1 MTVKHGRKTEEREHV
16 FNKSFF
22 KNSKGAQD
30 VKILCLS
37 FMMLS
42 VVLPLS
48 AKAQPTPLY
57 ARPNAPAVSDDVVAR
72 MEIRLQEMERQLR
85 DLTGRVEEQNFEI
98 SKLKSQNKI
107 LEQQA
112 VTPKQAPQSATQSAH
127 QSAPQSA
134 TQSVIAERANPLKLT
149 LTPPTPTGM
158 KTAVPGGGPVQ
169 VTSQYEQAFTSLKN
183 NQYDTSRKEFEMF
196 LSENPDHSLAPN
208 AKYWIGESYYAQGDF
223 KTAARSFAEGFQKF
237 PTSAKSPDILLKLG
251 MSLAQMGNKGD
262 ACVALSQLPVK
273 FPAGPE
279 GVLQRGKME
288 REKLACDT

>member
-1 MTVKHGRKTEEREHV
+1 MMARHGRKTEEREHV

-22 KNSKGAQD
+22 KNLKGAQD

-37 FMMLS
+37 FMLMSL
-42 VVLPLS
+42 LPAVAL
-48 AKAQPTPLY
+48 AQPTPLY
-57 ARPNAPAVSDDVVAR
+57 ARPSAPAVSDDVVAR

-85 DLTGRVEEQNFEI
+85 DLTGRVEEQNFELNR
-98 SKLKSQNKI
+98 LKSQNKM

-112 VTPKQAPQSATQSAH
+112 IAPQQPPKQAIQET
-127 QSAPQSA
+127 
-134 TQSVIAERANPLKLT
+134 ANPLKLN

-158 KTAVPGGGPVQ
+158 KTAIPGGGDTVQ
-169 VTSQYEQAFTSLKN
+169 VTSQYEKAFTSLKN
-183 NQYDTSRKEFEMF
+183 NQYDTARKEFEVF
-196 LSENPDHSLAPN
+196 LSESPEHSLAPN
-208 AKYWIGESYYAQGDF
+208 AKYWIGESYYAEGNF
-223 KTAARSFAEGFQKF
+223 KTAARNFAEGFQKF

-279 GVLQRGKME
+279 GILQRGKME
-288 REKLACDT
+288 RDKLNCES

>member
-1 MTVKHGRKTEEREHV
+1 MMARHGHKTEEQERV
-16 FNKSFF
+16 FSKSFTTNL
-22 KNSKGAQD
+22 KKAQG

-37 FMMLS
+37 FIVLMFS
-42 VVLPLS
+42 VTNAL
-48 AKAQPTPLY
+48 AQPTPLY
-57 ARPNAPAVSDDVVAR
+57 ARPSAPAVSDDVVAR

-98 SKLKSQNKI
+98 NRLKSQNKM

-112 VTPKQAPQSATQSAH
+112 VAPQQTLQ
-127 QSAPQSA
+127 QVPQQVVQE
-134 TQSVIAERANPLKLT
+134 TANPLKLN
-149 LTPPTPTGM
+149 LTPPAPTGI
-158 KTAVPGGGPVQ
+158 KTAIPGGGDTVQ

-183 NQYDTSRKEFEMF
+183 NQYDTARKEFEIF
-196 LSENPDHSLAPN
+196 LTESPDHSLAPN
-208 AKYWIGESYYAQGDF
+208 AKYWIGESYYAEGNY
-223 KTAARSFAEGFQKF
+223 KTAARNFAEGFQKF

-279 GVLQRGKME
+279 GILQRGKME
-288 REKLACDT
+288 RDKLNCES